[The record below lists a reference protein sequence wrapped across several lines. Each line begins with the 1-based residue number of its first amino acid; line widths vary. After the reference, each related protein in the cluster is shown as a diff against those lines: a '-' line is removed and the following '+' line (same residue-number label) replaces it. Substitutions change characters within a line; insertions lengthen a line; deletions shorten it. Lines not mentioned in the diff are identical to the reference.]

1 MGEALIGRY
10 YCHLCS
16 QMVSPSMEVE
26 IKCPFCDSGFVEEM
40 TDGSGREGLTVGGED
55 DDIGSGRSSLSLSAP
70 MLLGMMGN
78 RPRRRR
84 SRLTRPDDESDSDRD
99 RDRGLE
105 ALHWRRRRS
114 AAIFQLLQGL
124 PDNFGSESE
133 TPERDREGVILI
145 DPFNQAVILQ
155 GSFENTETGAM
166 LGDDFIG
173 PGLDLLLQHLAE
185 NDLNRYGT
193 PPAKKEAVDAMPT
206 VKVQENLNCSVCLE
220 DLEIGTEGREMP
232 CKHKFHSGC
241 ILPWLELHS
250 SCPVCRFQVPADEPK
265 ASNVSGAGSRVEGD
279 GGGGRRSTRDLRE
292 MFLSRS
298 RAGAPSSSSSASGNN
313 SREDEN

>member
-1 MGEALIGRY
+1 MGEALVGRY
-10 YCHLCS
+10 YCHMCS

-40 TDGSGREGLTVGGED
+40 TEGSGREGLTV
-55 DDIGSGRSSLSLSAP
+55 DIGSSRRSLSQWAP
-70 MLLGMMGN
+70 ILLGTMGN

-84 SRLTRPDDESDSDRD
+84 SRLTWTDDESDSDSD
-99 RDRGLE
+99 HDRGLE
-105 ALHWRRRRS
+105 SLHWRRRRS
-114 AAIFQLLQGL
+114 AAILQLLQGL
-124 PDNFGSESE
+124 PNNFGSESE
-133 TPERDREGVILI
+133 TPESDREGVILI

-155 GSFENTETGAM
+155 GSIENTEAGAM
-166 LGDDFIG
+166 LGDDFLG
-173 PGLDLLLQHLAE
+173 PGLDLLLQRLAE

-220 DLEIGTEGREMP
+220 DLRIGTEGREMP

-241 ILPWLELHS
+241 ILTWLELHS
-250 SCPVCRFQVPADEPK
+250 SCPLCRFQVPADEPK
-265 ASNVSGAGSRVEGD
+265 ASNVSGAGSRAEGD
-279 GGGGRRSTRDLRE
+279 GGGGRRSRRDLRE

-298 RAGAPSSSSSASGNN
+298 RAGAPSSSSSTSGNN